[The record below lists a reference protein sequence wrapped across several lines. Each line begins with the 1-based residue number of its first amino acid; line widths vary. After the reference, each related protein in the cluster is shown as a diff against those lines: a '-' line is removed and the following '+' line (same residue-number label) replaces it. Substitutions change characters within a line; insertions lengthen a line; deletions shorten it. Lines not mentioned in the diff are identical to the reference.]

1 MEKIIV
7 VVNAHKPDIVSI
19 DFACRVAALSQSTLT
34 GLFLETLYYHP
45 PGQSVGEET
54 YIQSA
59 PLKDG
64 HWPVTPD
71 TDQAVK
77 YFVEECSLHHIA
89 TEIYIDKGEPMQEVI
104 YESRF
109 ADLLIV
115 DPTINF
121 YDSVEQS
128 PSHFTKVILSKAE
141 CPVLLSPAKI
151 TDMEEIVFCYDGTTS
166 SMYAFK
172 QFSYLLPQYKYKK
185 AILLEVNPTGNEEFL
200 EDHRRIMNWLKAHYN
215 NIDYESLKGKS
226 KDELFSWFSTKANKI
241 AVMGFYDRSV
251 LSRIFKKSLTDSLI
265 HSIDLPVFI
274 THYNRQS

>member
-1 MEKIIV
+1 M

-141 CPVLLSPAKI
+141 CPVLLAPEKI
-151 TDMEEIVFCYDGTTS
+151 TDIEEIVFCYDGTPS
-166 SMYAFK
+166 SIYALK
-172 QFSYLLPQYKYKK
+172 QFSYLLPQYSDKK
-185 AILLEVNPTGNEEFL
+185 AILLEVNQTGNEKYQ
-200 EDHRRIMNWLKAHYN
+200 EDYPRIMNWLRAHYSHV
-215 NIDYESLKGKS
+215 DYQSLKGNTKS
-226 KDELFSWFSTKANKI
+226 ELFTWFSMKANII
-241 AVMGFYDRSV
+241 AVMGSYGRSV
-251 LSRIFKKSLTDSLI
+251 LSRIFKHSLADTLI
-265 HSIDLPVFI
+265 RSIDLPIFI
-274 THYNRQS
+274 THFNHKP